1 MLLNYIY
8 VNTYIQQQTT
18 QITQR
23 FDLLIFSMFTE
34 EDSTTINNEDRKE
47 LYIRKNTKIF
57 SIL

>member
-1 MLLNYIY
+1 MLFSNIY

-34 EDSTTINNEDRKE
+34 EDGTTINNEDRKE

>member
-1 MLLNYIY
+1 MLFSNIY
-8 VNTYIQQQTT
+8 VNTNIQQQTT

-34 EDSTTINNEDRKE
+34 EDGTTINNENRKE

>member
-1 MLLNYIY
+1 MLFSNIY